1 MQVSA
6 DQSGAI
12 KVWDIAYDEEMDHIQ
27 AHKGEITALH
37 YNAEFPSKLMS
48 GGAYPDDTIK
58 IWDRYHFEHPR
69 TFCPCA
75 HAQTQHKCICTK
87 TLTSAEQIQSTQLGC
102 SVSFILEIK
111 THGMKGTQIEMDLG
125 SHREEEGKTGL
136 VENWRTGGESEEGTE
151 YRNVP

>member
-58 IWDRYHFEHPR
+58 IWDRYYFELPR
-69 TFCPCA
+69 TFCTCSRE
-75 HAQTQHKCICTK
+75 HKCVCTK
-87 TLTSAEQIQSTQLGC
+87 TMAYAEQIHYTQLG
-102 SVSFILEIK
+102 
-111 THGMKGTQIEMDLG
+111 
-125 SHREEEGKTGL
+125 
-136 VENWRTGGESEEGTE
+136 
-151 YRNVP
+151 